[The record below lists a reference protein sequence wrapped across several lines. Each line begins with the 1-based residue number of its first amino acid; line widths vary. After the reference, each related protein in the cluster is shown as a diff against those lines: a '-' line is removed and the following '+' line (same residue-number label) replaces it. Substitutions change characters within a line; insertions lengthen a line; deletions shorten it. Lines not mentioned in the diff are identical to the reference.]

1 MQAKKGKK
9 MSGLQIEEAARLF
22 GSLSEPSRLH
32 LLQTLLTEGPQTVT
46 QLTETTGFK
55 QANVSKHLA
64 ILFQHRLVA
73 RDRQGTSV
81 VYRLSDPFIAQLC
94 ELVCHRISKTA
105 ATHMKE
111 LASLT

>member
-1 MQAKKGKK
+1 MQVKNKKK
-9 MSGLQIEEAARLF
+9 MSGRQIEEAARLF
-22 GSLSEPSRLH
+22 GTLSEPSRLH
-32 LLQTLLTEGPQTVT
+32 LLQTLLSEGPQTVT
-46 QLTETTGFK
+46 QLTATTGFK

-73 RDRQGTSV
+73 RDRMGTNV

-94 ELVCHRISKTA
+94 ELVCQRISKA
-105 ATHMKE
+105 AVSHMKE